1 MNRKADRIRRTHAS
15 VESSRALK
23 GRELRSFRPFPASAE
38 PSPLEHSLG
47 EIALLPATGG
57 PAPVFQA
64 NPNRAEI
71 VPDNQVPGMT
81 IQAKLMIGA
90 PGDRFEQE
98 ADRVATQ
105 VVRQIQEP
113 KPQAPVRE
121 QAVQREEIQGK
132 DHQVESRPMSVNA
145 PSGVITRSA
154 PPHLEPSIHQARG
167 GGQPLPN
174 PIRVPMEQAFGADFS
189 GVRIHADAGSDELAR
204 SIQAEAFTTG
214 RDVYFRQGAY
224 EPRSRGGQELLA
236 HELTHVVQ
244 QLPHDQK
251 HLVQVEAG
259 ASGGNARLNFT
270 SAYAGQ
276 GVVQRSPN
284 IKVVGQK
291 KPLDLGAPTGRQAFV
306 NHVVVEG
313 NKTDLME
320 FYTKLK
326 QQLSDLKITIGAGL
340 ELQNKNWAIG
350 VIEKAIKVRE
360 SRKCKEEDFPSPGTS
375 AIATT
380 IASTTGFQVVGEKP
394 AKLGTTMEQVVTG
407 LGMKSGKKKYDPE
420 DGKVKACWIHEF
432 AERVT
437 VQVGPSTGVLIHM
450 TFFMDENNKTKPV
463 TKGNYE
469 TLFKKIH
476 ITAELNTGYKENYPR
491 FYFLDQVRA
500 WTPPTHQ
507 PPLSNAAVKT
517 IQEKRG

>member
-1 MNRKADRIRRTHAS
+1 M
-15 VESSRALK
+15 
-23 GRELRSFRPFPASAE
+23 
-38 PSPLEHSLG
+38 
-47 EIALLPATGG
+47 
-57 PAPVFQA
+57 
-64 NPNRAEI
+64 
-71 VPDNQVPGMT
+71 
-81 IQAKLMIGA
+81 
-90 PGDRFEQE
+90 
-98 ADRVATQ
+98 
-105 VVRQIQEP
+105 
-113 KPQAPVRE
+113 
-121 QAVQREEIQGK
+121 
-132 DHQVESRPMSVNA
+132 
-145 PSGVITRSA
+145 
-154 PPHLEPSIHQARG
+154 
-167 GGQPLPN
+167 
-174 PIRVPMEQAFGADFS
+174 
-189 GVRIHADAGSDELAR
+189 
-204 SIQAEAFTTG
+204 
-214 RDVYFRQGAY
+214 
-224 EPRSRGGQELLA
+224 
-236 HELTHVVQ
+236 
-244 QLPHDQK
+244 
-251 HLVQVEAG
+251 
-259 ASGGNARLNFT
+259 NFT

-306 NHVVVEG
+306 SHVVVEG

-437 VQVGPSTGVLIHM
+437 AQVGPSTGVLIHM

-517 IQEKRG
+517 IQEKGAEMKTKISGLVS